1 MPISVQSI
9 PCGHILVAVC
19 VVLGAAVVAGAAVV
33 VNGAAV
39 NRMAIALFLLLTLV
53 HAVL

>member
-19 VVLGAAVVAGAAVV
+19 VVFGAAVVAGAAV
-33 VNGAAV
+33 
-39 NRMAIALFLLLTLV
+39 NRMAIVLLLLLTLV